1 MYFSLNKKIFYTVF
15 VLFIF
20 MAVLFLSMF
29 LSIYSKKYM
38 EDRNTVFLRNQ
49 YVLEL
54 LYENIALR
62 REISEDKINLSE
74 ASKEAISGD
83 LGQKQEELSREQKLS
98 QDLQQNYNERTIAF
112 IEGAKIIGIS
122 SVLSLISIIILG
134 FLLQR
139 WVVAPIRR
147 LTDASKMV
155 AQGDFSHRIPLGKKQ
170 IFFDE
175 FDTLAK
181 AFNMMLDNIESKMTE
196 IKNTEV
202 FLQSLID
209 AIPDGIRV
217 IDHDYNVVLTN
228 KAYLGQTEKQKAQG
242 LGKCFYAYNLDKP
255 CSDRSFRCPLREIR
269 DIKSKSINII
279 QSIGGHPLSIS
290 AAPLRI
296 KKGSDNKDFY
306 IIESIRDLSDDIRF
320 SHEQKVA
327 SLGFLATSVA
337 HEIKNNLGSVR
348 MILEGLLEKYFK
360 DMDDKSQEKQYL
372 EMIYNQ
378 IVTSINIPERLLK
391 LAHYSGEEQEVFD
404 VKESINEVLSL
415 LDYEAKRNGIEVERN
430 YCNSAT
436 CILGSEAD
444 FEMII
449 LNLSQNALKAMPSGG
464 KLELDVKKDKNTV
477 IVEVKD
483 SGIGIAEDKMEH
495 IFEPFYSD
503 GRSSRHQGTG
513 LGLAI
518 VKSLVEKFKG
528 SIAVKSEV
536 NKGTSFTIKFPK
548 SQRNKL
554 QN

>member
-29 LSIYSKKYM
+29 LSIYTKKYQ
-38 EDRNTVFLRNQ
+38 EDRDTLFLRNK

-62 REISEDKINLSE
+62 KELDRDTIKL
-74 ASKEAISGD
+74 SKESRAAISGD
-83 LGQKQEELSREQKLS
+83 LGQKQEELSREQKIS
-98 QDLQQNYNERTIAF
+98 KELQQNYNERTVAF
-112 IEGAKIIGIS
+112 KEGAKIIGIS
-122 SVLSLISIIILG
+122 SLLSLISIIILG
-134 FLLQR
+134 FLLQK
-139 WVVAPIRR
+139 WVINPIKR
-147 LTDASKMV
+147 LTKASKMISD
-155 AQGDFSHRIPLGKKQ
+155 GDFSHRIKVDKKQ

-181 AFNMMLDNIESKMTE
+181 TFNTMIDSVEGSIKE
-196 IKNTEV
+196 IKSAET

-228 KAYLGQTEKQKAQG
+228 KAYLKQMHNHKG
-242 LGKCFYAYNLDKP
+242 NGCGKCFYAYDFDKP
-255 CSDRSFRCPLREIR
+255 CLESSYRCPLREI
-269 DIKSKSINII
+269 KSLKAKNINII

-290 AAPLRI
+290 AAPLKIR
-296 KKGSDNKDFY
+296 DNKQDTDFY
-306 IIESIRDLSDDIRF
+306 IIESIRDLSDDVRF

-360 DMDDKSQEKQYL
+360 DMDDDAPEKKYMQ
-372 EMIYNQ
+372 MIYNQ

-391 LAHYSGEEQEVFD
+391 LAHYSGEEQENFD

-415 LDYEAKRNGIEVERN
+415 LDYEAKRNGIEVIKD
-430 YCNSAT
+430 YASADSYIT
-436 CILGSEAD
+436 GNEAD

-449 LNLSQNALKAMPSGG
+449 LNLAQNALKAMPNGG
-464 KLELDVKKDKNTV
+464 KLEISTDKDKNNV
-477 IVEVKD
+477 IISIKD
-483 SGIGIAEDKMEH
+483 TGVGIAADKIQH

-528 SIAVKSEV
+528 DISVDSEL
-536 NKGTSFTIKFPK
+536 NKGTTFTIKFPK
-548 SQRNKL
+548 SKRNKL